1 MKFKKIAA
9 AFMAALMIFVCSV
22 ASTAF
27 AAGGEGGGSARTSV
41 CEKFLEG
48 TDLELYRM
56 LLECMSWVA
65 DGRRNAD
72 TFYLTLSGSYANTIE
87 YEKAILKVMYF
98 IRNYTNEYTYWV
110 GSHRRYAADNKSSC
124 RITYEI
130 SPAYKSLDNR
140 ISKTRLDD
148 VNRALENAKKIA
160 DRYEGKSDYDKIVG
174 YAKEICALNEYNHPA
189 ADDDN
194 YFSKNSNPWNII
206 YVFDGDL
213 TTNVVCEGY
222 GRAFQYLCD
231 LGGIECHY
239 VTGNITGGGH
249 GWNIV
254 VLDGKSYLVDLTMC
268 DSFSEDIIEKYHPF
282 VLNSVV
288 SSTSTGFSAHYS
300 GDGGSLFVSYT
311 YDDEEME
318 YLPEDLLTLSTKD
331 YAGGRSK
338 VGAVIVIVLA
348 AAGIAFYI
356 IRKKK
361 KAKQQNIFFY
371 N

>member
-9 AFMAALMIFVCSV
+9 AFTAALMIFVCSV
-22 ASTAF
+22 ESTAL
-27 AAGGEGGGSARTSV
+27 AADGESGGSARASV
-41 CEKFLEG
+41 CKKFLKG

-87 YEKAILKVMYF
+87 YEKAIRKAIFF
-98 IRNYTNEYTYWV
+98 IDNYTPEYTYWTY
-110 GSHRRYAADNKSSC
+110 RRGYAADDKSSC
-124 RITYEI
+124 RIVFYI

-140 ISKTRLDD
+140 ISKARLDD
-148 VNRALENAKKIA
+148 VNKALANAKEIVR
-160 DRYEGKSDYDKIVG
+160 RYEGKSDYDKIVG
-174 YAKEICALNEYNHPA
+174 YAKEICALNEYNHAA

-194 YFSKNSNPWNII
+194 YFSKNVDPWSII
-206 YVFDGDL
+206 YVFDRDM

-222 GRAFQYLCD
+222 GKAFQYLCD

-239 VTGNITGGGH
+239 VTGSASGGNH

-268 DSFSEDIIEKYHPF
+268 DNFPENVIERHHPF

-288 SSTSTGFSAHYS
+288 SSSAEGFSAHYS
-300 GDGGSLFVSYT
+300 GEGGSLFVSYT
-311 YDDEEME
+311 YGEEEME
-318 YLPEDLLTLSTKD
+318 YLPDDLRMLSTRE

-338 VGAVIVIVLA
+338 VGAVIVIILA
-348 AAGIAFYI
+348 AAGIAVYI

-361 KAKQQNIFFY
+361 KDKQHYIFFY

>member
-1 MKFKKIAA
+1 MKFKKMIA
-9 AFMAALMIFVCSV
+9 AFMAALMIFTCSV
-22 ASTAF
+22 ESAAF
-27 AAGGEGGGSARTSV
+27 AAGGERGGSARASV

-56 LLECMSWVA
+56 LLECVIWVA
-65 DGRRNAD
+65 DGRRSAD
-72 TFYLTLSGSYANTIE
+72 TFYLTLSGSYANTDQ
-87 YEKAILKVMYF
+87 YEKSILKVMYF

-130 SPAYKSLDNR
+130 SPVYKSLDNK
-140 ISKTRLDD
+140 ISKARLDD
-148 VNRALENAKKIA
+148 VNKALANANEIA
-160 DRYEGKSDYDKIVG
+160 RRYEGKSDYEKIVG

-194 YFSKNSNPWNII
+194 YFSKNSDPWNII
-206 YVFDGDL
+206 YVFDRDM

-222 GRAFQYLCD
+222 GKAFQYLCE
-231 LGGIECHY
+231 LGGIECYY
-239 VTGNITGGGH
+239 VTGSADGEGH
-249 GWNIV
+249 GWNIA
-254 VLDGKSYLVDLTMC
+254 VLDGKNYLVDLTMC
-268 DSFSEDIIEKYHPF
+268 DSFPEDIIEKYHPF

-311 YDDEEME
+311 YGEEEME
-318 YLPEDLLTLSTKD
+318 YLPDSLRTLSTKA
-331 YAGGRSK
+331 YRGRPELD
-338 VGAVIVIVLA
+338 AVIVVILA